1 MRLSF
6 APLMSD
12 AGGALLDPRF
22 DGALFPD
29 QGQRMRELTNEEVEQ
44 VGGGLWPWVVVG
56 ALLLGGCAH
65 TKPLPRGD
73 KPEAE

>member
-1 MRLSF
+1 
-6 APLMSD
+6 
-12 AGGALLDPRF
+12 
-22 DGALFPD
+22 
-29 QGQRMRELTNEEVEQ
+29 MRELTNEEVEQ